1 MARLTVRLNV
11 VEWLIPPPDP
21 VIIIVYVP
29 VGVDDEVEIVNV
41 LENVGLPE
49 DGL

>member
-1 MARLTVRLNV
+1 V
-11 VEWLIPPPDP
+11 VEWLTPPPDP
-21 VIIIVYVP
+21 VIVIAYVP
-29 VGVDDEVEIVNV
+29 VGVDEEVEIVNV